1 MAHIDDL
8 LGVDKLLGLRG
19 FTREELTTYLAPIL
33 NLEPKPKPLPKVKE
47 VFGTKVKNDEIVE
60 EEVIDESCPIKPSK
74 KKTSTKKVK
83 DQFDI
88 FDDNAINNL

>member
-19 FTREELTTYLAPIL
+19 FTREELTVYLAPIL
-33 NLEPKPKPLPKVKE
+33 SLEPKPKPLPKVKE

-60 EEVIDESCPIKPSK
+60 EELIEGRCPIKPSK
-74 KKTSTKKVK
+74 KKSTKIVK